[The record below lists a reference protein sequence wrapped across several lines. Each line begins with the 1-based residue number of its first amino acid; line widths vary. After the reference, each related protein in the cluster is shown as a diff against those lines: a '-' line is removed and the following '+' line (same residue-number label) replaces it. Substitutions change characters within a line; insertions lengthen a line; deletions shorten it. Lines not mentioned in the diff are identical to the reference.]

1 MKFIVLELQ
10 KTNGDVSTIINK
22 YDTLSLA
29 QSAYHQVLSFAA
41 VSNIPYH
48 SAVLMNDEG
57 NTYYRETFAHLEEE
71 PEPEPEPASEN

>member
-10 KTNGDVSTIINK
+10 KSNGDVATLINK
-22 YDTLSLA
+22 YDTLAQA

-41 VSNIPYH
+41 VSDVAYH

-57 NTYYRETFAHLEEE
+57 NTYYRETFSHLENQPEPDEEE
-71 PEPEPEPASEN
+71 PVGE

>member
-10 KTNGDVSTIINK
+10 KSNGDVATLINK
-22 YDTLSLA
+22 YDTLAQA

-41 VSNIPYH
+41 VSDIAYH

-57 NTYYRETFAHLEEE
+57 NTYYRETFAHLGEE
-71 PEPEPEPASEN
+71 PEPEPQPEPEN